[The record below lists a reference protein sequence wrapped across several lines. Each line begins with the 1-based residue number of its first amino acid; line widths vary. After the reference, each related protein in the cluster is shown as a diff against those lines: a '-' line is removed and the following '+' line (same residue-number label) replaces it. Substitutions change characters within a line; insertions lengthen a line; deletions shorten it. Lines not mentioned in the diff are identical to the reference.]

1 MSRLPKHGSSVRMG
15 DRTGTVS
22 QTGHP
27 PWGVQIRVLWDDDQT
42 LSWWPVS
49 ELTIGPPTD

>member
-1 MSRLPKHGSSVRMG
+1 MSRLPRHGTAVRMG

-27 PWGVQIRVLWDDDQT
+27 PWGVWIRVLWADTNT
-42 LSWWPVS
+42 LSWHKAE
-49 ELTIGPPTD
+49 ELTVGE

>member
-15 DRTGTVS
+15 DRTGTVN

-42 LSWWPVS
+42 LSWWAAS
-49 ELTIGPPTD
+49 EITIGE